1 MANSELRQHQLRALE
16 AYKYLDKILAQ
27 NGISYFAIAG
37 TALGA
42 VRHKGFIPW
51 DDDIDVVMTMDQL
64 DKFIKIAPKS
74 IKAPYRWQHTSV
86 DENYE
91 TLSGRISF
99 GEDEPL
105 ITVFPLVKLSD
116 NKFQRKM
123 QWAIRKVMYPIWQ
136 RKVGFKVKQ
145 EYLDEGKN
153 RKFATK
159 VSAFLAV
166 FFSKSEVLG
175 ILRNNEIKYEKMDVE
190 WYCNIYSKYSLEKE
204 SIRSEWIKETTRVPF
219 EDTTIPIVKDYDA
232 YLTHLYGDYMTPPP
246 EIERHPVHLEKKKS

>member
-1 MANSELRQHQLRALE
+1 MADQELREHQLRALE
-16 AYKYLDKILAQ
+16 AYKYLDKVLTDNNIR
-27 NGISYFAIAG
+27 YFAIAG

-51 DDDIDVVMTMDQL
+51 DDDIDIVMTMDQL
-64 DKFIKIAPKS
+64 NKFIKIAPDL

-99 GEDEPL
+99 RKDEPL

-116 NKFQRKM
+116 NKFKRKK
-123 QWAIRKVMYPIWQ
+123 QWVTRKVMYPIWQ

-145 EYLDEGKN
+145 EYLDEGKH
-153 RKFATK
+153 RRFATNIA
-159 VSAFLAV
+159 AFLAI
-166 FFSKSEVLG
+166 FFSKSKVLN
-175 ILRNNEIKYEKMDVE
+175 ILRNNETKYENMVVE
-190 WYCNIYSKYSLEKE
+190 WYCNIYSKYTLEKE
-204 SIRSEWIKETTRVPF
+204 SIKSKWIKDIIRVPF
-219 EDTTIPIVKDYDA
+219 EDTTIPIVKEYDA

-246 EIERHPVHLEKKKS
+246 EKERLPVHL